1 MGLGLQIL
9 ATPRSAGPGRRATA
23 EQPTEQVADVGTT
36 VLPGLAEQIVEIER
50 AGAVISGAEAAA
62 AASAAVEAATEA
74 AAGEHPAGFVVLLAL
89 GLIEQ
94 DVLSLADGFVPFLG
108 RGVIRV
114 AVGMILGEQLAGDPL
129 DLILFGIRGDAE
141 HLIKIFFNPFP
152 LNHAASPP
160 RRGY

>member
-1 MGLGLQIL
+1 MGLGLQVL

-36 VLPGLAEQIVEIER
+36 VLPGLAEQIVEIEP

-62 AASAAVEAATEA
+62 ASAAVEPATEA